1 MLLTIVLLCFLSPA
15 APEAQDGRYS
25 NAPHPSVTFSFRTV
39 TWKCIDIF
47 SHLLSLKNLPK
58 HLRFCFIPIYLND
71 CQTDI
76 GRPTIASRQIHWPPL
91 RMRWRMATRKHI
103 PKQIQFNFGSHDAKT
118 YNIAFGCQTILNII
132 FVILGLVQLVQIFIR
147 SAGIV

>member
-1 MLLTIVLLCFLSPA
+1 MTLKVPNLHYINRVPWRSYRPNLTSQILLQYLVSFTRLYILCVCF
-15 APEAQDGRYS
+15 
-25 NAPHPSVTFSFRTV
+25 
-39 TWKCIDIF
+39 
-47 SHLLSLKNLPK
+47 LLSLKNLPK

>member
-1 MLLTIVLLCFLSPA
+1 MNC
-15 APEAQDGRYS
+15 EEMD
-25 NAPHPSVTFSFRTV
+25 
-39 TWKCIDIF
+39 
-47 SHLLSLKNLPK
+47 LLSLKNLPK
-58 HLRFCFIPIYLND
+58 HLRFCFTPIYLND

-118 YNIAFGCQTILNII
+118 YNIAFGCQTI
-132 FVILGLVQLVQIFIR
+132 FS
-147 SAGIV
+147 SAVPPG